1 MTLLT
6 RVSFYLHN
14 PKQPSKQ
21 PIVFV
26 TTEQF
31 EFYLRF
37 INRRL
42 GLALKLPNGQAKAK
56 FVLRFGHNLPQPR
69 YLKSSHGTWQLEEH
83 SEVENKNQKIES
95 FTEWPSISAKDVT
108 AFDSASS
115 TEQQTWMAQWVR
127 ICSEKKTGGDSLT
140 PEQRF
145 QNILQQRMKQLK
157 QSQDLLGLTGVPGNA
172 VLVSVDV
179 EWLESGDKP
188 VSEIGIAF
196 LDTKKLEFPQIL
208 QNKTCWGLIQA
219 HHCRTYEYAGLR
231 NYQFVQGCPDKFEF
245 G

>member
-14 PKQPSKQ
+14 PRQPSKQ
-21 PIVFV
+21 AIVFV
-26 TTEQF
+26 TTDQF

-42 GLALKLPNGQAKAK
+42 GLALKLPNGLARAR
-56 FVLRFGHNLPQPR
+56 FTLRFGQNLPQPR
-69 YLKSSHGTWQLEEH
+69 YFKSSKGTWQLEEY
-83 SEVENKNQKIES
+83 SDVENINQKTYD
-95 FTEWPSISAKDVT
+95 FTDWPSISAIDVE

-115 TEQQTWMAQWVR
+115 SAQHTWIAQWGR
-127 ICSEKKTGGDSLT
+127 ICSEKKTRGGTLT

-145 QNILQQRMKQLK
+145 ENRLQQRLRQLK
-157 QSQDLLGLTGVPGNA
+157 ESQDLLGLRGVPGNV
-172 VLVSVDV
+172 VLISVDV

-196 LDTKKLEFPQIL
+196 LDTTKLEMAQIL
-208 QNKTCWGLIQA
+208 QNKACWGLIEA

-231 NYQFVQGCPDKFEF
+231 NHQFVQGCPDKFEF